1 MQNKLAFECLDR
13 TLRDIMKSVSPDRY
27 NKLFGGVTVLLGGDF
42 RQILPVI
49 RKGSRA
55 EIVAASISRSY
66 LWSECRLF
74 VLQENMRLRRGK
86 NAAEQRRIKEFTN
99 WVLDVGD
106 GIIPH
111 LDGGFSEDNTGNVQ
125 IPSEYCIQSESS
137 DVNVLI
143 DMVFPDL
150 HERFTDVDYLRER
163 AILTPTN
170 KVVDHLNNL
179 IFDKIGGES
188 HLYQSADSVQCP
200 VGCHENL
207 TSAFPVE
214 YLNSFKLPGMP
225 PHKLILKEGVVV
237 MLLRNLNQT
246 VGLCNGT
253 RLIVRKCLKHTLY
266 VAVSRV
272 TSPEGLICFIE
283 KPEGGTGSLTMVE
296 NIQPLQIVNTPRGTV
311 RLIKMIVGDGLYVFL
326 PCSCLLCSICFV
338 LLQK

>member
-1 MQNKLAFECLDR
+1 
-13 TLRDIMKSVSPDRY
+13 MKSVSPDRY
-27 NKLFGGVTVLLGGDF
+27 DKLFGGVTVLLGSDF
-42 RQILPVI
+42 HQILPVI

-55 EIVAASISRSY
+55 EIIAVSISQSH
-66 LWSECRLF
+66 LWSDCHLF
-74 VLQENMRLRRGK
+74 ILQENMRLRRGK
-86 NAAEQRRIKEFTN
+86 NAAEQRRIKEFTK

-111 LDGGFSEDNTGNVQ
+111 LDGGFSKDVTATVQ

-150 HERFTDVDYLRER
+150 QQRFTDVDYLRER

-179 IFDKIGGES
+179 ILDKIGGES
-188 HLYQSADSVQCP
+188 HMYQSADSVQCP

-225 PHKLILKEGVVV
+225 PHNLILKEGVVV

-253 RLIVRKCLKHTLY
+253 RLIVRKCLKHT
-266 VAVSRV
+266 VICDIIGGSHAGDRH
-272 TSPEGLICFIE
+272 LIPRIE
-283 KPEGGTGSLTMVE
+283 MS
-296 NIQPLQIVNTPRGTV
+296 
-311 RLIKMIVGDGLYVFL
+311 F
-326 PCSCLLCSICFV
+326 
-338 LLQK
+338 